1 MAEES
6 EKRPIESWTESD
18 VSTWLRSIKI
28 DEKYIQKFQ
37 EEEVNGVVLLQA
49 TEKYLKNKIGMKS
62 GPIHLL
68 MTKRDELTNSSPAT
82 KPQDATAG
90 KSENQS
96 NQQEQCVLSG
106 NGSKVKSKT
115 KKNKAS
121 QRGLSAKRDC
131 KPRPFGKE
139 GVNFTYAKHN
149 VLKPESGVVDM
160 ISPCHEYK
168 SFEIAADLD
177 NQRLQAKLAKE
188 TFKFACGCMNM
199 RTNGT
204 IHFGVMDS
212 VSDSGYV
219 HGEIIGIPIKDKD
232 VYVDALDYMNKC
244 FKSDS
249 ELAAECIRPP
259 EFIEVSDIDST
270 EKYYVVEIDIEP
282 KIIIVS
288 SKLFS
293 VHLPNFRE
301 DSNKVEYEKK
311 TMYRRNGSKT
321 EPISNQE
328 EFYSSL
334 RHRDELRK
342 EAEKDHIVPDVSV
355 DLGRKLAMLITD
367 GKGKIEKEKWHIVV
381 ANRFQEEHLKC
392 IDFLLD
398 LKIFCVFDFDPDSKA
413 SGLCKKYIEHHAANL
428 HFLQNYKI
436 PDEMSIKDFEG
447 ELRLFEQVSWIFCNG
462 RNDFRGN
469 ETPCDEIAWITNRKT
484 FLKEAVCLICKQILP
499 NGTFSVIFF
508 LTSPVELPIVHT
520 FHEFIAEM
528 QGHDDIICISES
540 EDNYSKWEG
549 YAQWSCTA
557 ETVQSKSISGMKMS
571 HVNATIQQLQPS
583 KTRVAKHLSVFSKGV
598 CQLEKIEE
606 ERMSSIEILSID
618 QCDDTITDSE
628 DEIKVIE
635 ENFYR
640 GGKVSWINFWL
651 SEKKHVGEFIQRD
664 TYKEISKRISDL
676 PKCSIEQTA
685 IQDLRIYHQPGSGG
699 STVARQVLWNNRK
712 NFRCAVARHSFSA
725 SKVAEH
731 AVRLREYEE
740 VDAQKCLPVL
750 LLVEDFDTEY
760 LEDLRREL
768 ESAVRTQKIKPG
780 TLCFL
785 LLSCRQSHEPEKM
798 SKESPLQNFSVTHKL
813 SAEEKREFARK
824 KTEVEKQ
831 YSANYIITFVLMSEE
846 FNKDYI
852 IKFVKDLLVGIKHGD
867 VVTHLIHYVAL
878 LNTYVQNSY
887 LSQSHCEALLLLSM
901 QTNIE
906 PTANKQTRK
915 KHTDRCRR
923 HLFESSLNKQ
933 AKVLFIH
940 LRDEK
945 THIQSIRILHPL
957 IAKEVLRQLLGKD
970 QQQSDIAMKLLKDD
984 VLFQNSFGKEHY
996 HRFLRD
1002 LCMRRNK
1009 IIKGDKSDTS
1019 FSPLIE
1025 HILEKENPEKAFEIL
1040 KAAYTRFNEDP
1051 FFAQQLARLCYT
1063 YEKFPEAKVWADI
1076 AEKKMPHNSYIL
1088 DTKGQVFKRW
1098 FNDKYKNLDG
1108 NISPESTVDTIATA
1122 LEAIECFRTCEGAA
1136 NLEQDSMNNSGY
1148 FSEVQVERDLL
1159 DLVLKVFPR
1168 GEKGRSEC
1176 MQYLVTG
1183 HIPERVKKPWECFHS
1198 KLKFIH
1204 KNMHDALTRISED
1217 LSYFQMDVSLDDDEQ
1232 YSTELKT
1239 RNPVKWLAR
1248 QTAWYGNFF
1257 KDVELP
1263 SKEQNQLSTRMKLCS
1278 LGGDNITS
1286 IFSLLSEK
1294 KQDQLES
1301 IVTVYGG
1308 LKKLDQME
1316 LANYIASQ
1324 IALGC
1329 VSSASTSSKLK
1340 ELQACSHQFPRDRD
1354 RCHPNALFLLTL
1366 LFWPEDGDTNQERD
1380 NKYEILMSALDV
1392 LKRSFKIKQKN
1403 VPHKELRVF
1412 THFYLGK
1419 GSGLS
1424 KIVHKSM
1431 IQAFK
1436 TFTVSQ
1442 KRIKWFD
1449 GYIWKTPEIVH
1460 MLKRVQGWTE
1470 HGNVYIKGCK
1480 GKEIKIRALNSDSVP
1495 DGNENVEFYVG
1506 FTFQGPVACGITVCD
1521 AGET

>member
-28 DEKYIQKFQ
+28 DEKYVQKFQ

-68 MTKRDELTNSSPAT
+68 MTKRDELTNSSPAA

-96 NQQEQCVLSG
+96 NQQEQCVVSG
-106 NGSKVKSKT
+106 NGSKVMSKT
-115 KKNKAS
+115 KKKKAS

-139 GVNFTYAKHN
+139 GINFPYAKHN

-270 EKYYVVEIDIEP
+270 EKYYVVEIDIVP
-282 KIIIVS
+282 KISIVCN
-288 SKLFS
+288 KLFS

-342 EAEKDHIVPDVSV
+342 EAEKDHIVPDASV

-381 ANRFQEEHLKC
+381 TNRFQEEHLKC

-398 LKIFCVFDFDPDSKA
+398 LKILCVFDFDPNSKA
-413 SGLCKKYIEHHAANL
+413 SGLCKKYLGHHAANL
-428 HFLQNYKI
+428 HFLQNYKM
-436 PDEMSIKDFEG
+436 PDQMSIKDFEG

-469 ETPCDEIAWITNRKT
+469 ETPCDEMTWIKTRKS

-520 FHEFIAEM
+520 FHEFFAEM

-540 EDNYSKWEG
+540 EENYSKWEG
-549 YAQWSCTA
+549 FAQSSCTA

-571 HVNATIQQLQPS
+571 HVDATIQQLQPS
-583 KTRVAKHLSVFSKGV
+583 RTRVAKHLSVFSKGV
-598 CQLEKIEE
+598 CQLEKVEE

-618 QCDDTITDSE
+618 QCDDTKTDSE
-628 DEIKVIE
+628 DEIKDIE

-640 GGKVSWINFWL
+640 GGKVSWMNFWL
-651 SEKKHVGEFIQRD
+651 SEQKHVGEFIQRD

-676 PKCSIEQTA
+676 PKWNMKQPA
-685 IQDLRIYHQPGSGG
+685 VYDLRIYHQPGSGG

-740 VDAQKCLPVL
+740 VDTQKCLPVL

-768 ESAVRTQKIKPG
+768 ELAIRTRKIKQG
-780 TLCFL
+780 RLCFI
-785 LLSCRQSHEPEKM
+785 LLSCRQSREPEKM
-798 SKESPLQNFSVTHKL
+798 CKESPSQNFSVTHKL
-813 SAEEKREFARK
+813 SAEEKKEFARK
-824 KTEVEKQ
+824 KTEVEKH
-831 YSANYIITFVLMSEE
+831 YSVDYIITFVLMSEE
-846 FNKDYI
+846 FNKQYI
-852 IKFVKDLLVGIKHGD
+852 IKFVKDLLDDINHAD
-867 VVTHLIHYVAL
+867 VVTCLIHYVAL

-887 LSQSHCEALLLLSM
+887 LSQSHCEALLLLTM
-901 QTNIE
+901 QTNM
-906 PTANKQTRK
+906 QTNTEQ
-915 KHTDRCRR
+915 KHTERFRR
-923 HLFESSLNKQ
+923 HLFESSLNEQ

-957 IAKEVLRQLLGKD
+957 IAEEVLRQLLVKD
-970 QQQSDIAMKLLKDD
+970 QQQSDVAMKLLKED
-984 VLFQNSFGKEHY
+984 VLFQNNFGKDYY

-1009 IIKGDKSDTS
+1009 ISKGDKSDTS

-1025 HILEKENPEKAFEIL
+1025 HILKKENLEKAFEIL
-1040 KAAYTRFNEDP
+1040 NAAYTRFNEDP

-1063 YEKFPEAKVWADI
+1063 YEKFQA
-1076 AEKKMPHNSYIL
+1076 AEKWANVSQQKMPYNSYIL

-1098 FNDKYKNLDG
+1098 FNNKCKNLKGDL
-1108 NISPESTVDTIATA
+1108 SPESTADAIATA
-1122 LEAIECFRTCEGAA
+1122 LKAIECFKFCEEAA
-1136 NLEQDSMNNSGY
+1136 NLEQDSLNDSGY
-1148 FSEVQVERDLL
+1148 FSEIEVECDLL
-1159 DLVLKVFPR
+1159 NLILKVFPY
-1168 GEKGRSEC
+1168 GEKGHYEC
-1176 MQYLVTG
+1176 MQYLVSD
-1183 HIPERVKKPWECFHS
+1183 HIPEGVKEPWNCFHS

-1204 KNMHDALTRISED
+1204 KDMHDALTRISED
-1217 LSYFQMDVSLDDDEQ
+1217 LSYFQTDSSSDGDEK
-1232 YSTELKT
+1232 YNSDLRIK
-1239 RNPVKWLAR
+1239 NPIKWLA
-1248 QTAWYGNFF
+1248 TKTTWYGKFF
-1257 KDVELP
+1257 RDVELP
-1263 SKEQNQLSTRMKLCS
+1263 TKDKNQLSTRMKICS

-1294 KQDQLES
+1294 KHAQLES
-1301 IVTVYGG
+1301 IITVYGG
-1308 LKKLDQME
+1308 LKKLEQME

-1340 ELQACSHQFPRDRD
+1340 ELQACSHQFPQDRA

-1366 LFWPEDGDTNQERD
+1366 LFWPEDDDTNQERD
-1380 NKYEILMSALDV
+1380 NKYEILMSAVDV

-1431 IQAFK
+1431 IQALK
-1436 TFTVSQ
+1436 TFTASQ

-1449 GYIWKTPEIVH
+1449 GFIWKTPEIVH

-1480 GKEIKIRALNSDSVP
+1480 GKEIKMLALNSDSVP

-1521 AGET
+1521 DKEK